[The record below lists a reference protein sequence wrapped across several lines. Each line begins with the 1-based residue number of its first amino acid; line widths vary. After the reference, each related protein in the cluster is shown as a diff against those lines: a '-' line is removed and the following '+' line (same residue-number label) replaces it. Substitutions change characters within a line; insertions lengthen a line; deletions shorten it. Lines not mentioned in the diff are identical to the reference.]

1 MASGSERMSV
11 LAARRAG
18 VVVATAL
25 TVMVLVGLLDM
36 LAGQAFGL
44 EGFRHAL
51 GHPDSTERSILV
63 HARAP
68 RVTTALIAGFGLGMS
83 GFVLQS
89 VFANPLASPEL
100 VGVTQAAVVG
110 VLMAVATGTI
120 AAGEAYGSLAAALVG
135 GLLGGA
141 ITFIASSFVPRGGII
156 LVGVVVAALLS
167 GVSVLTL
174 AMRSSAF
181 GEVLRWLVGSVAG
194 QTWPVITVA
203 GIWIA
208 SWAVVLLVCSPVIT
222 LLSTGDDHAGSSGLR
237 VSRARP
243 AVLIP
248 VVCVVAGA
256 AALAG
261 AIAFVGLVAGHLAR
275 AAAGSSGPAA
285 ITTAGLTGA
294 SLLCACDA
302 LAQVATSALTSM
314 DSRAGVPA
322 GAVAAIVGAVA
333 LVSLIRRQETHW

>member
-1 MASGSERMSV
+1 MRIVAPPRV
-11 LAARRAG
+11 G
-18 VVVATAL
+18 VVVAMAL
-25 TVMVLVGLLDM
+25 AAMVAVGLLDM

-44 EGFRHAL
+44 EGFRYAL
-51 GHPDSTERSILV
+51 DHPGSTERTILI

-110 VLMAVATGTI
+110 VLIAVASGVI
-120 AAGEAYGSLAAALVG
+120 AAGEAYGSLIAALVG

-141 ITFIASSFVPRGGII
+141 ITFVASSFVPRGGII
-156 LVGVVVAALLS
+156 LVGVVVGALLS

-174 AMRSSAF
+174 ALRSSAF

-194 QTWPVITVA
+194 QTWPVIAVA

-208 SWAVVLLVCSPVIT
+208 WWALVLLVCAPIIT
-222 LLSTGDDHAGSSGLR
+222 LLSTGDDHAGSNGLR

-248 VVCVVAGA
+248 VVCVVAGS

-275 AAAGSSGPAA
+275 GAAGSSGPAA
-285 ITTAGLTGA
+285 IMTAGLTGA
-294 SLLCACDA
+294 ALLCACDA
-302 LAQVATSALTSM
+302 LAQVATSTLTSI

-322 GAVAAIVGAVA
+322 GAVAAIVGAAA
-333 LVSLIRRQETHW
+333 LVGLIRRQGVPW